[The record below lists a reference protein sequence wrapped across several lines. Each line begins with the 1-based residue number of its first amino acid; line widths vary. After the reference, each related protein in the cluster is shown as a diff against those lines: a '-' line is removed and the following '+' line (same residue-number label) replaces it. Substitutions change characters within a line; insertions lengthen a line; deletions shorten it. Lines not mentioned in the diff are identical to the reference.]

1 MVAEDRSSDPQ
12 ADWRAL
18 RARLAPRCEADGF
31 LPFDRYMEGVLY
43 DPEVGYYA
51 RARTPLGA
59 GGDFYTAAHV
69 DPLFGRAVAA
79 RARQVRDR
87 LGSERRFAWVELGAG
102 DGRLAATV
110 AASLGTG
117 RGEVEVVLIERSA
130 RRRSA
135 ALARVEEVAG
145 PLGLRVRGAGSVA
158 ELGPFEGM
166 VVANE
171 VLDAQPV
178 RRFLGE
184 AGAWTE
190 LGVRLTDTGPVPA
203 SRSLRGPLPSLDA
216 RAAGAAGLVF
226 ETSPRAEAL
235 VREVADHLV
244 RGLCVLFDYGDE
256 EGELLTAHPRGTL
269 AAVRGHRPLDD
280 PLTFPG
286 DADLSAFV
294 NFGRIRAAARRAG
307 LHEVAYRTQAEALVA
322 WGLETLLSEEVARAG
337 SGVAE
342 LRLRLAAKNLL
353 FGFGTFRALE
363 LAAGG
368 FVP

>member
-1 MVAEDRSSDPQ
+1 
-12 ADWRAL
+12 
-18 RARLAPRCEADGF
+18 
-31 LPFDRYMEGVLY
+31 MEGVLY
-43 DPEVGYYA
+43 DPELGYYA
-51 RARTPLGA
+51 RARNPLGA
-59 GGDFYTAAHV
+59 EGDFYTAAHV
-69 DPLFGRAVAA
+69 DPLFGRTVAA

-87 LGSERRFAWVELGAG
+87 LRSDRRFTWVELGAG

-110 AASLGTG
+110 ATSLGPE
-117 RGEVEVVLIERSA
+117 RGEVEVVLVERSA

-135 ALARVEEVAG
+135 ALARVEEVAR
-145 PLGLRVRGAGSVA
+145 PLGLRVRGVGSVA

-190 LGVRLTDTGPVPA
+190 VGVRLTDSGPVPA
-203 SRSLRGPLPSLDA
+203 SRPLPGPPPSLDT
-216 RAAGAAGLVF
+216 RATGADAVVL
-226 ETSPRAEAL
+226 ETSPHAEAL

-244 RGLCVLFDYGDE
+244 RGLCVLLDYGDE
-256 EGELLTAHPRGTL
+256 EGALLTAHPRGTL
-269 AAVRGHRPLDD
+269 AAVREHRPLND
-280 PLTFPG
+280 PLAFPG

-307 LHEVAYRTQAEALVA
+307 LREIAYRTQAEALGA
-322 WGLETLLSEEVARAG
+322 WGLEALLSEEVARAG